1 MTRISLNPN
10 LLLPAALLW
19 LGSVVGAWGVPLETR
34 NVILITLDGVRIQE
48 VFGGMDPLIV
58 NGGEE
63 NSGIYDLE
71 RALNRFWRPTVRER
85 RQALMPFFW
94 GELAS
99 QGILLGNKSA
109 GSSVTPV
116 NPHLFSAPG
125 YAEILTGQFQPDVVS
140 NQLKRYAH
148 KTVLE
153 HVQTMLDLGY
163 LDVAMFGSWDG
174 FKYLAASREDAFF
187 TNGGYEEVPAQY
199 SSDRMDYL
207 GKLQHRVMA
216 LWEVGRSDA
225 ITTELALE
233 YLRQYQPRLLY
244 LALGEGDDWTH
255 ARRYDRYLDYL
266 RVADDYLADLWRTLE
281 SMDSYRGKTTLI
293 ITTDHGR
300 GITPENWVEH
310 EEGVP
315 GAEDIWV
322 AVIGPDTPD
331 LGEVSNAPPVRQAD
345 IAATLLAFFGLEADA
360 FNPHGGPR
368 IELAFESGSS
378 SERP

>member
-1 MTRISLNPN
+1 MKPALSSIF
-10 LLLPAALLW
+10 LLAAVLW
-19 LGSVVGAWGVPLETR
+19 PEPGIRAAVAQPQTE

-48 VFGGMDPLIV
+48 VFGGMDPLIA

-63 NSGIYDLE
+63 SSGIYDLE
-71 RALNRFWRPTVRER
+71 RALNRFWRPTASER
-85 RQALMPFFW
+85 RRALMPFFW
-94 GELAS
+94 QELAP
-99 QGILLGNKSA
+99 QGIVLGNKAA
-109 GSSVTPV
+109 GSMVTPV
-116 NPHLFSAPG
+116 NPHLFSGPG

-140 NQLKRYAH
+140 NRLERYAH
-148 KTVLE
+148 ETVLE
-153 HVQTMLDLGY
+153 HVQQELDLGY
-163 LDVAMFGSWDG
+163 TDVAMIGSWEG
-174 FKYLAASREDAFF
+174 FKYLASSREDAFF
-187 TNGGYEEVPAQY
+187 TNGGYEEVPAPY
-199 SSDRMDYL
+199 SSTRMDFL

-233 YLRQYQPRLLY
+233 YLRQHQPRLLY

-281 SMDSYRGKTTLI
+281 SIDFYRGKTTLI

-300 GITPENWVEH
+300 GITPEDWVEH

-315 GAEDIWV
+315 GSEDIWV

-331 LGEVSNAPPVRQAD
+331 LGEVANASLVRQAD
-345 IAATLLAFFGLEADA
+345 IAATLLAFFGLDADA

-368 IELAFESGSS
+368 IELAIETRSS
-378 SERP
+378 SDNP